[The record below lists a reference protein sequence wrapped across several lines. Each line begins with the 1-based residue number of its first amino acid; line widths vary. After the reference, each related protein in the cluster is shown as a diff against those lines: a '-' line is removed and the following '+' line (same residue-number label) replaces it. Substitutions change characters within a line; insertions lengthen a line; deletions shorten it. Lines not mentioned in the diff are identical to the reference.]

1 MMTPLAMARR
11 PLGQTQ
17 QRVTPLGLGLAALGR
32 PGYITLGH
40 AADLQGDYSVDV
52 MQAHTHV
59 MLDLAWRAGV
69 RYFDAARSYGRAE
82 EFLGT
87 WLAKMRFCPDDLPVI
102 ASKWGYTY
110 TADWHV
116 QADQHEVKNHT
127 LTQLQRQWQESTH
140 HLGGYL
146 NLYQIHSAT
155 LDSGVLTRGDVLA
168 ELARLKE
175 RGVLIGLSLSGANQS
190 EVLALALQTIVDG
203 RRLFDTVQATW
214 NLLEPSCGPMLQ
226 RAHDEG
232 MGIIIKEAL
241 ANGRLTARNQD
252 PSFTPQRARL
262 DAIANRHGSTLD
274 AIALAAALAQP
285 WADVVLSG
293 AATPEQLQSNLT
305 ALAISLTAT
314 DWETLTP
321 LAESPQSYWT
331 TRSRLAWN

>member
-1 MMTPLAMARR
+1 MMTPSAMARR
-11 PLGQTQ
+11 PLGQTR

-40 AADLQGDYSVDV
+40 AADLQGDYSVDA
-52 MQAHTHV
+52 MQAHTHA
-59 MLDLAWRAGV
+59 MLDLAWRAGI

-82 EFLGT
+82 EFLGA
-87 WLAKMRFCPDDLPVI
+87 WLAKAHFHPDDRPVV

-127 LTQLQRQWQESTH
+127 LAQLQRQWQESTH
-140 HLGGYL
+140 HLGSYL

-155 LDSGVLTRGDVLA
+155 LESGVLTREDVLA
-168 ELARLKE
+168 ELARLKTT
-175 RGVLIGLSLSGANQS
+175 GVLIGLSLSGSNQS
-190 EVLALALQTIVDG
+190 EVLAVALQTIVDG

-232 MGIIIKEAL
+232 MGVIVKEAL
-241 ANGRLTARNQD
+241 ANGRLTGRNQD
-252 PSFTPQRARL
+252 PAFAPQRARL

-305 ALAISLTAT
+305 ALSVTLTAT
-314 DWETLTP
+314 DWERLTP
-321 LAESPQSYWT
+321 LVESPQYYWA
-331 TRSRLAWN
+331 TRSRLDWN